1 LAEDALT
8 IMPHVYRVLLDNG
21 PTVAVGGAPNREQD
35 LVIDGRLHGGF
46 VVVGRNITVGPGGH
60 VRADIHGEH
69 IVVEGEVEGDL
80 HGGLH
85 ILVRS
90 SGSVTGQLVAPS
102 VTLETGSRFR
112 GDVEMRAP
120 ERARIFPAENET

>member
-8 IMPHVYRVLLDNG
+8 VMPHVYRVLLDGG
-21 PTVAVGGAPNREQD
+21 PSVAVGGAPHKGQD

-46 VVVGRNITVGPGGH
+46 VVVGRTVTVGPAGS

-90 SGSVTGQLVAPS
+90 SGRVTGQLVAPS
-102 VTLETGSRFR
+102 VTLERGSSFR
-112 GDVEMRAP
+112 GEVEMRAP
-120 ERARIFPAENET
+120 EPAHFYPPEDEA